1 MKKKK
6 VTIEFI
12 FDDEDF
18 DLNAITYDYV
28 LNILKESGLINEN
41 SKPEW
46 RIKIELI
53 KNDFDEENTISTDF
67 EETTMAGTVEIIES
81 KQKVDYEELYNR
93 LAVEREKL
101 ELKRLKRHEKLQRLI
116 HKRQHYKIYM
126 T

>member
-1 MKKKK
+1 MKKK
-6 VTIEFI
+6 VTIEFV

-53 KNDFDEENTISTDF
+53 KNDDNEENTILTDF
-67 EETTMAGTVEIIES
+67 EETIMSEATEITES

-93 LAVEREKL
+93 LATEMEKL

-116 HKRQHYKIYM
+116 HKRQHYKIYI

>member
-1 MKKKK
+1 MKKK

>member
-1 MKKKK
+1 
-6 VTIEFI
+6 
-12 FDDEDF
+12 
-18 DLNAITYDYV
+18 
-28 LNILKESGLINEN
+28 
-41 SKPEW
+41 
-46 RIKIELI
+46 
-53 KNDFDEENTISTDF
+53 
-67 EETTMAGTVEIIES
+67 MAGTVEIIES

>member
-1 MKKKK
+1 MKKK

-46 RIKIELI
+46 QIKIELI

-93 LAVEREKL
+93 LAVER
-101 ELKRLKRHEKLQRLI
+101 
-116 HKRQHYKIYM
+116 
-126 T
+126 

>member
-1 MKKKK
+1 MKKK
-6 VTIEFI
+6 VTIEFV

-28 LNILKESGLINEN
+28 LNILKESGLINEK

-53 KNDFDEENTISTDF
+53 KNDDDEENTTLTDF
-67 EETTMAGTVEIIES
+67 EETIMSEATEITES

-93 LAVEREKL
+93 LATEMEKL

-116 HKRQHYKIYM
+116 HKRQHYKIYI

>member
-1 MKKKK
+1 MKKK
-6 VTIEFI
+6 VTIEFV